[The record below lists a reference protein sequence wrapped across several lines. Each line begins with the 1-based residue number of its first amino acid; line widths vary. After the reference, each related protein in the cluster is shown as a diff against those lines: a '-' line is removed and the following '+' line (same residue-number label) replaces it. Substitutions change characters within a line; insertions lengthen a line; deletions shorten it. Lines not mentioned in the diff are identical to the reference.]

1 MSLRPYQQRIVDT
14 IMNELAHYNK
24 PFVVSAMQ
32 GCLAGDTR
40 VLTPQGY
47 IAVKDLHEGDL
58 VGSWNGETVEW
69 NRISCKSITSSSLKP
84 KPMLS
89 FSYDT
94 FMHIL
99 SEKDSD
105 PNKESESCISPK
117 RKDVLFEGVRGG
129 DEENSNQSKSPSDGR
144 KEGSIRVKT
153 TYDHRFLYD
162 GKYYPL
168 YQLIWGSLEESQRVQ
183 LELLCKQYG
192 APLNYTFERGVS
204 CWDNAPS
211 EGCEGVSSDSDG
223 WADSK
228 SASHSS
234 TELHSESIKQAHSES
249 YQWDKNRQ
257 PSIESGMGNPIRT
270 GRTYAEDWTLDKGKV
285 RGHARSTRR
294 SEDNDGRP
302 VNMVMERM
310 GEAIQGCKIDQ
321 IKSKNIQ
328 RLVIRKQQKIQ
339 PVDHQTAKKCYQ
351 ESFQLSAIQ
360 VHEAEDYYSLSVENC
375 HTYIIEGGFPTH
387 NSGKSWMIAEVAKQ
401 VGKCLV
407 LCMNKELVEQD
418 AEKIRAVG
426 AECSIYSASCGEKV
440 ISNITVATIGSIYK
454 VPKYCMGFDL
464 VIVDECFFAGTKVD
478 GKNIED
484 YKVGDVVRS
493 YNFAAGKIE
502 KKRVSRVIRKKSP
515 EKMYCIKVSGRSI
528 ISTGN
533 HQHYTSSGWKRA
545 DEIKEGDII
554 YETTNDR
561 TSALFDLRENNQTA
575 RHEPEPAKT
584 VLPKRKNVLLDY
596 VREGG
601 YRQSLIAKTKRP
613 QSQKQKT
620 GSDTKTITNKKNKGG
635 STYMDYAPRAKRGER
650 KTQRATKDSLES
662 AGQGMD
668 ARSCNTNGATKGHW
682 VSHLLQSRLGECVR
696 NDCNRTRRAKPQRA
710 DGKNKRQKEDE
721 VIRELRVDGVEIL
734 ERKDYGRLG
743 LSDNG
748 DYVYCISVEDNHNF
762 FANGVLTHN
771 CDAAPVDKKDSMYMK
786 LFSQIRKPVIGLTG
800 TAFRTAY
807 NYSRLKN
814 GDVVQSTV
822 IKSLDGFKFWG
833 KVIDGVGYQEL
844 LDEKFLS
851 PIQYYVEDTNMS
863 MLRVNSTGLDYT
875 EDSLEKY
882 GGANR
887 MRLVQVVRGAVDVWK
902 CKRVLVAVPNI
913 EEAECVAEMLRADG
927 VRAESLHS
935 QMSKKERT
943 RIVEHF
949 KDGQIKVVVQV
960 LILNVGFDLPALDC
974 VIFARPS
981 LSLRI
986 WCQFVARG
994 IRLDPDDKA
1003 KTCKCIDMGGMI
1015 KLYGRIED
1023 VKVKGGRVIGTH
1035 GYISDKILNKV
1046 NVSEMARRF
1055 N

>member
-40 VLTPQGY
+40 VLTPSGY
-47 IAVKDLHEGDL
+47 VAVKDLHEGDL
-58 VGSWNGETVEW
+58 VGSWNGKAVEW
-69 NRISCKSITSSSLKP
+69 NKISCKSITSSSLKP

-117 RKDVLFEGVRGG
+117 RKDVLFEGVR
-129 DEENSNQSKSPSDGR
+129 DENEEDFNQSKSTNDGR
-144 KEGSIRVKT
+144 KESSSRVKT
-153 TYDHRFLYD
+153 TYDHRFLYN

-192 APLNYTFERGVS
+192 TPLNYTLERGIS

-211 EGCEGVSSDSDG
+211 EGCEGISSNGDG
-223 WADSK
+223 WSNSE

-234 TELHSESIKQAHSES
+234 TELHSEPIKQAHSES
-249 YQWDKNRQ
+249 YQRNKNRQ
-257 PSIESGMGNPIRT
+257 PSIESGMGDSIRT
-270 GRTYAEDWTLDKGKV
+270 GRTYAEDGALDKGEV
-285 RGHARSTRR
+285 RGYARGAQR
-294 SEDNDGRP
+294 SKDNDRRP
-302 VNMVMERM
+302 VDMVMERV

-328 RLVIRKQQKIQ
+328 RLVVRKQQKIQ
-339 PVDHQTAKKCYQ
+339 PVDHQTAKECCQ
-351 ESFQLSAIQ
+351 ESYQLSAIQ
-360 VHEAEDYYSLSVENC
+360 VHEAEDYYSLSIENC

-464 VIVDECFFAGTKVD
+464 VIVDEC
-478 GKNIED
+478 
-484 YKVGDVVRS
+484 
-493 YNFAAGKIE
+493 
-502 KKRVSRVIRKKSP
+502 
-515 EKMYCIKVSGRSI
+515 
-528 ISTGN
+528 
-533 HQHYTSSGWKRA
+533 
-545 DEIKEGDII
+545 
-554 YETTNDR
+554 
-561 TSALFDLRENNQTA
+561 
-575 RHEPEPAKT
+575 
-584 VLPKRKNVLLDY
+584 
-596 VREGG
+596 
-601 YRQSLIAKTKRP
+601 
-613 QSQKQKT
+613 
-620 GSDTKTITNKKNKGG
+620 
-635 STYMDYAPRAKRGER
+635 
-650 KTQRATKDSLES
+650 
-662 AGQGMD
+662 D
-668 ARSCNTNGATKGHW
+668 A
-682 VSHLLQSRLGECVR
+682 V
-696 NDCNRTRRAKPQRA
+696 
-710 DGKNKRQKEDE
+710 
-721 VIRELRVDGVEIL
+721 
-734 ERKDYGRLG
+734 
-743 LSDNG
+743 
-748 DYVYCISVEDNHNF
+748 
-762 FANGVLTHN
+762 
-771 CDAAPVDKKDSMYMK
+771 PVDKKDSMYMK

-851 PIQYYVEDTNMS
+851 PIQYYIEDTNMS

-913 EEAECVAEMLRADG
+913 EEAERVAEILRADG
-927 VRAESLHS
+927 VSAESLHS
-935 QMSKKERT
+935 QMGKKERT
-943 RIVEHF
+943 RIVERF
-949 KDGQIKVVVQV
+949 KEGTIQVVVQV

-994 IRLDPDDKA
+994 IRLDPDDKT

-1023 VKVKGGRVIGTH
+1023 VKVKGGKVIGTH
-1035 GYISDKILNKV
+1035 GYISDKVLNKV

>member
-1 MSLRPYQQRIVDT
+1 MSLRPYQQRIVDDAMDEYT
-14 IMNELAHYNK
+14 NYTR
-24 PFVVSAMQ
+24 PFVVDA
-32 GCLAGDTR
+32 
-40 VLTPQGY
+40 
-47 IAVKDLHEGDL
+47 
-58 VGSWNGETVEW
+58 
-69 NRISCKSITSSSLKP
+69 
-84 KPMLS
+84 
-89 FSYDT
+89 F
-94 FMHIL
+94 
-99 SEKDSD
+99 
-105 PNKESESCISPK
+105 
-117 RKDVLFEGVRGG
+117 
-129 DEENSNQSKSPSDGR
+129 
-144 KEGSIRVKT
+144 
-153 TYDHRFLYD
+153 
-162 GKYYPL
+162 
-168 YQLIWGSLEESQRVQ
+168 
-183 LELLCKQYG
+183 
-192 APLNYTFERGVS
+192 
-204 CWDNAPS
+204 
-211 EGCEGVSSDSDG
+211 
-223 WADSK
+223 
-228 SASHSS
+228 
-234 TELHSESIKQAHSES
+234 QA
-249 YQWDKNRQ
+249 
-257 PSIESGMGNPIRT
+257 
-270 GRTYAEDWTLDKGKV
+270 
-285 RGHARSTRR
+285 
-294 SEDNDGRP
+294 
-302 VNMVMERM
+302 
-310 GEAIQGCKIDQ
+310 
-321 IKSKNIQ
+321 
-328 RLVIRKQQKIQ
+328 
-339 PVDHQTAKKCYQ
+339 
-351 ESFQLSAIQ
+351 
-360 VHEAEDYYSLSVENC
+360 
-375 HTYIIEGGFPTH
+375 
-387 NSGKSWMIAEVAKQ
+387 SGKSWMIAEIAKR
-401 VGKCLV
+401 VGKCLI

-426 AECSIYSASCGEKV
+426 AECSIYSASCGEKI

-454 VPKYCMGFDL
+454 HPEYCQHFNL

-493 YNFAAGKIE
+493 YNFATGKIE

-554 YETTNDR
+554 YETTNDK
-561 TSALFDLRENNQTA
+561 TSALFDLRENNQTT
-575 RHEPEPAKT
+575 RYEPEPAKT
-584 VLPKRKNVLLDY
+584 VLPKRKNVLLGY
-596 VREGG
+596 VRKDG
-601 YRQSLIAKTKRP
+601 YQQSLIAKTKRP
-613 QSQKQKT
+613 QSQKQKA
-620 GSDTKTITNKKNKGG
+620 GSDTKTITNKKNKGD
-635 STYMDYAPRAKRGER
+635 STYMDYAPRAKRGEW
-650 KTQRATKDSLES
+650 KTQRAAKDSLES

-682 VSHLLQSRLGECVR
+682 FSHLLQSRLGECIR
-696 NDCNRTRRAKPQRA
+696 NDCNRTRRAKPQRE
-710 DGKNKRQKEDE
+710 DGKNKRQKEDK

-771 CDAAPVDKKDSMYMK
+771 CDQVPVDKKDSMYMK
-786 LFSQIRKPVIGLTG
+786 LFHQIRKPVMGWTG

-822 IKSLDGFKFWG
+822 IKSLDNFNFWG
-833 KVIDGVGYQEL
+833 KVVGGVTYKEL
-844 LDEKFLS
+844 LDEEFVS

-949 KDGQIKVVVQV
+949 KEGTIQVVVQV

-994 IRLDPDDKA
+994 IRLDPDDKT

-1023 VKVKGGRVIGTH
+1023 VKVKGGKVIGTH

>member
-32 GCLAGDTR
+32 G
-40 VLTPQGY
+40 
-47 IAVKDLHEGDL
+47 
-58 VGSWNGETVEW
+58 
-69 NRISCKSITSSSLKP
+69 
-84 KPMLS
+84 
-89 FSYDT
+89 
-94 FMHIL
+94 
-99 SEKDSD
+99 
-105 PNKESESCISPK
+105 
-117 RKDVLFEGVRGG
+117 
-129 DEENSNQSKSPSDGR
+129 
-144 KEGSIRVKT
+144 
-153 TYDHRFLYD
+153 
-162 GKYYPL
+162 
-168 YQLIWGSLEESQRVQ
+168 
-183 LELLCKQYG
+183 
-192 APLNYTFERGVS
+192 
-204 CWDNAPS
+204 
-211 EGCEGVSSDSDG
+211 
-223 WADSK
+223 
-228 SASHSS
+228 
-234 TELHSESIKQAHSES
+234 
-249 YQWDKNRQ
+249 
-257 PSIESGMGNPIRT
+257 
-270 GRTYAEDWTLDKGKV
+270 
-285 RGHARSTRR
+285 
-294 SEDNDGRP
+294 
-302 VNMVMERM
+302 
-310 GEAIQGCKIDQ
+310 
-321 IKSKNIQ
+321 
-328 RLVIRKQQKIQ
+328 
-339 PVDHQTAKKCYQ
+339 
-351 ESFQLSAIQ
+351 
-360 VHEAEDYYSLSVENC
+360 
-375 HTYIIEGGFPTH
+375 
-387 NSGKSWMIAEVAKQ
+387 SGKSWMIAEVAKQ

-454 VPKYCMGFDL
+454 VPEYCMGFDL

-478 GKNIED
+478 GRNIED
-484 YKVGDVVRS
+484 YKVGDIVRS
-493 YNFAAGKIE
+493 YNFATGKIE

-554 YETTNDR
+554 YETTNDK
-561 TSALFDLRENNQTA
+561 TSAMFDLRKNNQTT
-575 RHEPEPAKT
+575 RHESEPAKT
-584 VLPKRKNVLLDY
+584 VLPKWKNVLFRS
-596 VREGG
+596 VWTSRGRRGVIGE
-601 YRQSLIAKTKRP
+601 TKRP
-613 QSQKQKT
+613 QSQKQET
-620 GSDTKTITNKKNKGG
+620 GSDTKTIANKKNKGD
-635 STYMDYAPRAKRGER
+635 STCMDYAPRAKRGEW
-650 KTQRATKDSLES
+650 KAQRAAKDSLEG
-662 AGQGMD
+662 AGQGMA
-668 ARSCNTNGATKGHW
+668 ARSCNTNGTTKRHW
-682 VSHLLQSRLGECVR
+682 VSHLLQSRLGKCVR

-710 DGKNKRQKEDE
+710 NSENKRQKEDK

-771 CDAAPVDKKDSMYMK
+771 CDAVPVDKKDSMYMK

-833 KVIDGVGYQEL
+833 KVIDGVSYQEL
-844 LDEKFLS
+844 LDEKFIS

-935 QMSKKERT
+935 QMGKKERT

-949 KDGQIKVVVQV
+949 KEGTIQVVVQV

-994 IRLDPDDKA
+994 IRLDPDDKT

-1023 VKVKGGRVIGTH
+1023 VKVKGGKVIGTH
-1035 GYISDKILNKV
+1035 GYISDKVLNKV